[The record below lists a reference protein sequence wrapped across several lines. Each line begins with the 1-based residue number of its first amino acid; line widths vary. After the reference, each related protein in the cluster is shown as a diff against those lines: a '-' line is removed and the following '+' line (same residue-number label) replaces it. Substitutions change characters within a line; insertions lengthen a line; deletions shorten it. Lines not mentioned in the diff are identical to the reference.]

1 MKDDIG
7 HSNNLAHL
15 KSLQTM
21 ANRLRRHSLTS
32 TSKAG
37 SGHPSSCFSC
47 AELVATLFF
56 HFFRYEVENPRN
68 PSNDRFVLSKGHA
81 APILWGAWAE
91 AGAFP
96 VEKLETLR
104 RFDSDLEGHPTP
116 RNKWVETATGSLGQ
130 GLSIA
135 IGMALAARYN
145 ETDNRIFA
153 LIGDGES
160 AEGSIWE
167 AAALASHYKLDNLIS
182 IWDINR
188 LGQSQT
194 TMYQHDLKVYQQR
207 LNSFG
212 WHTQIIDGHDISE
225 IINSLETSIA
235 TQGQPS
241 AIIAHTLK
249 GKGVSFMENQD
260 GWHGKPVPNGEQ
272 LEQALREIGHS
283 LELESELHLEPP
295 NKDFAET
302 IKVLEQKGRRTTP
315 SVVEPPAYE
324 ADEQVATR
332 QAYGTSLAKLGKANS
347 SVVAL
352 DADTKNSTYSQD
364 FLKEHPERFFECF
377 IAEQNMVGIAGGLS
391 ASGMIPF
398 ASTFAAFLTR
408 AYDQIRMASISQAN
422 LKLCGSHAG
431 VSIGEDGPSQM
442 GLEDLAMMRAV
453 SGSTVLYP
461 SDAVCTERL
470 VPLAAQTQG
479 IVYIRTS
486 RPKTPILYSQ
496 EEEFVIGGSKVLRS
510 SSEDKATIVAAG
522 ITLHEALKAYE
533 ELLRDNLK
541 VRVIDLYSIKPLD
554 VITLQK
560 AANETEII
568 ITVEDHHPEGGL
580 GDAVLSAL
588 AGESCKFCQLAVSG
602 LPRSGPSEQL
612 LNAFGI
618 NAKHIVKT
626 VKNQLP

>member
-1 MKDDIG
+1 M
-7 HSNNLAHL
+7 
-15 KSLQTM
+15 LQ
-21 ANRLRRHSLTS
+21 ALRT
-32 TSKAG
+32 
-37 SGHPSSCFSC
+37 
-47 AELVATLFF
+47 EL
-56 HFFRYEVENPRN
+56 
-68 PSNDRFVLSKGHA
+68 
-81 APILWGAWAE
+81 
-91 AGAFP
+91 
-96 VEKLETLR
+96 
-104 RFDSDLEGHPTP
+104 
-116 RNKWVETATGSLGQ
+116 
-130 GLSIA
+130 
-135 IGMALAARYN
+135 
-145 ETDNRIFA
+145 
-153 LIGDGES
+153 
-160 AEGSIWE
+160 
-167 AAALASHYKLDNLIS
+167 
-182 IWDINR
+182 
-188 LGQSQT
+188 
-194 TMYQHDLKVYQQR
+194 
-207 LNSFG
+207 
-212 WHTQIIDGHDISE
+212 
-225 IINSLETSIA
+225 INSLEVSIA

-272 LEQALREIGHS
+272 LEQALQEIGHS

-295 NKDFAET
+295 KKDFTET

-391 ASGMIPF
+391 ASDMIPF

-408 AYDQIRMASISQAN
+408 AYDQIRMAAISQAN

-470 VPLAAQTQG
+470 APLAAQTQG

-533 ELLRDNLK
+533 ELLQDNIN
-541 VRVIDLYSIKPLD
+541 VRIIDLYSIKPLD
-554 VITLQK
+554 VTTLQK
-560 AANETEII
+560 AANETGII

-588 AGESCKFCQLAVSG
+588 ASESCKFCQLAVTG

-612 LNAFGI
+612 LDAFGI
-618 NAKHIVKT
+618 NAKHIVRT
-626 VKNQLP
+626 VKKQSDIEHM